1 MLRQRF
7 QKIQKFSAK
16 KRDFHLWYKKFVRYF
31 VSLNNVYTRVLNVIH
46 FVLK

>member
-7 QKIQKFSAK
+7 QKIQFSAK
-16 KRDFHLWYKKFVRYF
+16 KRDFHLYKKFVRYF